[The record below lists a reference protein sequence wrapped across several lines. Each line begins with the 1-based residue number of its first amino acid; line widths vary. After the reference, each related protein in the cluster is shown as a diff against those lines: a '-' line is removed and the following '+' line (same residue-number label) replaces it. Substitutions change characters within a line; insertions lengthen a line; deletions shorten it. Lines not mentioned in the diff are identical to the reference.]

1 MVQTPKPAAS
11 AKTEELLEPGFMTR
25 IEQLEI
31 ISRKIFASK
40 LKGERRSK
48 RKGQSVEFADYRNY
62 VVGDDLRFID
72 WNIYARLE
80 RLFLKLFLEEED
92 LNVSV
97 MLDLSTSMSVGTPSK
112 GLYAKRVAAAIAYI
126 GLCNL
131 NRVNVY
137 AYTDRIVAELPGV
150 RGRRNMQRVIKLLR
164 ETPVEGVSQ
173 FTPAAKRFALRHTQK
188 GIVLLLSDFFDKG
201 GFEDG
206 LKYLIGR
213 EMDIYVLQVLSP
225 QEVEPELAGD
235 LRLVDVEDE
244 DVAEVTISRP
254 LLNRYKANLEAYC
267 TGLRDYCTQRGV
279 SYLMATTDVP
289 FEQIVMNYLRQRGML
304 R

>member
-1 MVQTPKPAAS
+1 MPDTARPAAPKS
-11 AKTEELLEPGFMTR
+11 EELLEPGFMSR
-25 IEQLEI
+25 LEQMEI

-72 WNIYARLE
+72 WNVYARLE

-92 LNVSV
+92 LSVSV
-97 MLDLSTSMSVGTPSK
+97 LLDVSRSMDFGTPSK

-131 NRVNVY
+131 NRVNVH
-137 AYTDRIVAELPGV
+137 AYNDAMVGELSGM
-150 RGRRNMQRVIKLLR
+150 RGRRNMQRIIRLLR
-164 ETPVEGVSQ
+164 EVPIDGVSRL
-173 FTPAAKRFALRHTQK
+173 TPAAKRFALRHTQK
-188 GIVLLLSDFFDKG
+188 GIVLLISDFFDKG

-213 EMDIYVLQVLSP
+213 ELDIYVLQVLSP
-225 QEVEPELAGD
+225 QEVDPELTGD

-267 TGLRDYCTQRGV
+267 QSLRDYCTQRGV

-289 FEQIVMNYLRQRGML
+289 FEQIVMNYLRQRGMV